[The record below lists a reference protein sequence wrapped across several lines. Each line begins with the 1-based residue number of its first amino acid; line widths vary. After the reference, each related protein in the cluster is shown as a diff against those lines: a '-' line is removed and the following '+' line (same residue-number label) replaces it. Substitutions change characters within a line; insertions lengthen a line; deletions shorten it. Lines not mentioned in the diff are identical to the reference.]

1 MEVWMEGFDVNQMTK
16 RKPAIWGPPKTAVDR
31 KGFVADFLESI
42 CRRVCKAE
50 GSTVHNL
57 SWLASFLH
65 LILLWGAEVGAVGEE
80 MQRGDEILEQDFSNF
95 TWGSCLKPDSDPVG
109 LKGVGPE
116 SLHF

>member
-57 SWLASFLH
+57 SWLASFLP

>member
-1 MEVWMEGFDVNQMTK
+1 
-16 RKPAIWGPPKTAVDR
+16 
-31 KGFVADFLESI
+31 
-42 CRRVCKAE
+42 
-50 GSTVHNL
+50 
-57 SWLASFLH
+57 
-65 LILLWGAEVGAVGEE
+65 

>member
-1 MEVWMEGFDVNQMTK
+1 MEVRMEGFDVNQMTK

-65 LILLWGAEVGAVGEE
+65 LILLWG
-80 MQRGDEILEQDFSNF
+80 QR
-95 TWGSCLKPDSDPVG
+95 WGQ
-109 LKGVGPE
+109 
-116 SLHF
+116 